1 MARFGKP
8 GVAMLSTAIFLFPA
22 FSAKGQEVRRDGP
35 PQMRVELDNPSLS
48 VLRVVLGPHEKTGM
62 HDVSAR
68 LIVWLTE
75 AHLRDAMADGSTR
88 EYERAAGTVEW
99 IPEQRHAG
107 ENLADK
113 PIEFLAVL
121 PKAGAL
127 TPMPTDH
134 SHH

>member
-1 MARFGKP
+1 MARCAKL
-8 GVAMLSTAIFLFPA
+8 GVAMAAGLVFWA
-22 FSAKGQEVRRDGP
+22 FSSSGQEVHGDGP
-35 PQMRVELDNPSLS
+35 AQMRVELDNPSLS

-99 IPEQRHAG
+99 IPAQRHAG
-107 ENLADK
+107 ENLSGQ
-113 PIEFLAVL
+113 PIAFLAVI
-121 PKAGAL
+121 PKMGPPFA
-127 TPMPTDH
+127 PTSEDH
-134 SHH
+134 DHQ